1 MVDLVVISY
10 NSLPYLKNLC
20 KDIPIFTKNYLLY
33 IVDNNS
39 TDGTK
44 DLLAHGGNKFC
55 LPICLKKNEG
65 YAVACNRGAYLGK
78 SEYICFMNADLKI
91 NDGWLE
97 GMLEDMGK
105 NKWVATGPIL
115 LDEHGYPFTEKPNWL
130 SGACFLI
137 KRDVFEEIGGFDE
150 NYFFY
155 YEDDDICMK
164 LKEAGYKFGRAGIG
178 IVHLYNRSP
187 KLGEFR
193 IENLNKSKI
202 YFDNKW
208 GIKNDS
214 KEI

>member
-1 MVDLVVISY
+1 LVDLVAISY
-10 NSLPYLKNLC
+10 NSKEYLINLIR
-20 KDIPIFTKNYLLY
+20 DIKRFTKDYSLT

-44 DLLAHGGNKFC
+44 DLLAQGATDFC

-65 YAVACNRGAYLGK
+65 YAVACNRGAFLGQN
-78 SEYICFMNADLKI
+78 EYICFLNADLKLGE
-91 NDGWLE
+91 NWLD
-97 GMLEDMGK
+97 GMLEDMKK
-105 NKWVATGPIL
+105 NEWVATGPIL
-115 LDEHGYPFTEKPNWL
+115 LDEHGYPFTQKPNWL

-137 KRDVFEEIGGFDE
+137 KRDIFEEIGGFDE

-164 LKEAGYKFGRAGIG
+164 LQQKGYKFGRSGIG

-193 IENLNKSKI
+193 VENLNKSKT

-208 GIKNDS
+208 GIKNDG
-214 KEI
+214 K